1 VKTEERK
8 LQDLKHSLQNLQ
20 KEGSS
25 QQTQVAQL
33 TQLIEAKELEF
44 SKLQSPA
51 ELIELKKQEIAKQEM
66 EREKHQPQ

>member
-33 TQLIEAKELEF
+33 TKVIEAKELEF